1 MNYVAVW
8 VLTKLCLQFT
18 LSLQQLTNVIARRK
32 ITVRSRRFYKC
43 LFCVVGLSAMV
54 STAYAAPADMPAEIQ
69 AIQAGTAGYITGI
82 SYIVGAGSGA
92 VGVWKFVETQSLKV
106 AAIAGSVSILA
117 FKFPGWVTAAAV
129 I

>member
-1 MNYVAVW
+1 MENSIKKNIVVA
-8 VLTKLCLQFT
+8 
-18 LSLQQLTNVIARRK
+18 LSVALA
-32 ITVRSRRFYKC
+32 
-43 LFCVVGLSAMV
+43 SA
-54 STAYAAPADMPAEIQ
+54 AAFAAPTDMPSEIQ

-92 VGVWKFVETQSLKV
+92 VGVWKFVETQSLKI
-106 AAIAGSVSILA
+106 AALAGSISILA